1 MHELNKVESMQY
13 ADMRTMNPQFLINY
27 NFIFYSFFFISNQ
40 VILLVNY
47 SLQVYLQSQDD
58 KLTACDLE
66 VVLKELVNP
75 NYLLH
80 VTALRSQ
87 LKNLLNNSNN
97 NIDDYED
104 DQSFENDQSYIDD
117 YFYGNKRSLSSI
129 ARNGLLNNGKRNIAA
144 LARMNMLR
152 QPTDDIKRS
161 IATLAK
167 NGQLP
172 SKEPETDETPAS
184 QWTMEKRN
192 IGALARS
199 GLLGGKRN
207 IASLARNYDFSPYGK
222 RNLASLV
229 RMGMNPSYTPKRNIA
244 SLARSNL
251 IPYFAETKKNV
262 GALARDWSLPK
273 SSSKINA
280 KREIHQNQVKRRLYL
295 PLLFNIYN
303 SAACLSFSL

>member
-1 MHELNKVESMQY
+1 MY
-13 ADMRTMNPQFLINY
+13 P
-27 NFIFYSFFFISNQ
+27 
-40 VILLVNY
+40 
-47 SLQVYLQSQDD
+47 QSQDNQ
-58 KLTACDLE
+58 LTACELE
-66 VVLKELVNP
+66 ALLKELVNP
-75 NYLLH
+75 DDDYMLH
-80 VTALRSQ
+80 ASALRNQ
-87 LKNLLNNSNN
+87 LQTMLNSNN
-97 NIDDYED
+97 DLNSNYPSIDDDLSDE
-104 DQSFENDQSYIDD
+104 E
-117 YFYGNKRSLSSI
+117 KRSLSSI
-129 ARNGLLNNGKRNIAA
+129 ARNGLLSNGKRHIAA

-207 IASLARNYDFSPYGK
+207 IASLARGYDMSAFGK

-229 RMGMNPSYTPKRNIA
+229 RMGVNPSYTPKRNIA

-251 IPYFAETKKNV
+251 VPYFGGMKKNV

-280 KREIHQNQVKRRLYL
+280 KREVRQNENEKRMT
-295 PLLFNIYN
+295 LFCYERN
-303 SAACLSFSL
+303 SF